1 MDLVV
6 LDPEVW
12 ALGVSGPVADLAV
25 FALVVVLV
33 VFALVVDLVVFV
45 LAEVLVAFALV
56 VGLEVFAPAAD
67 LVAFDLVVGLVVF
80 VLAEDPA
87 ASGPVVEPGAL
98 FPVEELVVLV
108 LLAQLVVGV
117 AVLAEQAFAAAAGP
131 CQWQPQGAL
140 HQAP

>member
-1 MDLVV
+1 MVSVLVVDLVV

-33 VFALVVDLVVFV
+33 VFVLVVDLVVFV
-45 LAEVLVAFALV
+45 LVVELVVLV
-56 VGLEVFAPAAD
+56 
-67 LVAFDLVVGLVVF
+67 
-80 VLAEDPA
+80 
-87 ASGPVVEPGAL
+87 
-98 FPVEELVVLV
+98 PVEELVVLV

-140 HQAP
+140 HHAP